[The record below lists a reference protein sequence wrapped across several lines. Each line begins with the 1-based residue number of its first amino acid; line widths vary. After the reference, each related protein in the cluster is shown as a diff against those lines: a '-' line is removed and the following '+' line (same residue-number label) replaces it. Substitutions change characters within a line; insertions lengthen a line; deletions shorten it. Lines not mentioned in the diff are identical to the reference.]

1 MFKSFFILLV
11 LVCAF
16 ISAPLS
22 AQTPTTMDIPQ
33 PEKSNYPGIVSGL
46 TSDFLSDQKHMWTSP
61 WHVTGSDVKWIAP
74 VAAATGTLFIFDHR
88 ISDAAR
94 ADTGLR
100 TPSNIVS
107 EAGQVAPFA
116 VPGALLLFGALKHD
130 GHASEAGRLGAEAE
144 VDAEVIMQVL
154 KYATNRT
161 RPNLSDNKSFPS
173 GHTMSAFA
181 LAAVMSRE
189 YHDKPLI
196 RYGSYGF
203 ATAVGLAR
211 VGGLNHFPSDVLV
224 GAVLGELIGEYVVH
238 HHAQLADSQ

>member
-1 MFKSFFILLV
+1 ML
-11 LVCAF
+11 
-16 ISAPLS
+16 PR
-22 AQTPTTMDIPQ
+22 
-33 PEKSNYPGIVSGL
+33 
-46 TSDFLSDQKHMWTSP
+46 
-61 WHVTGSDVKWIAP
+61 
-74 VAAATGTLFIFDHR
+74 GTLFIFDHR

-94 ADTGLR
+94 ADTSLR
-100 TPSNIVS
+100 TPSSIVS
-107 EAGQVAPFA
+107 NAGLVASYA
-116 VPGALLLFGALKHD
+116 VPGAMLLFGALKHD
-130 GHASEAGRLGAEAE
+130 GHASEAGRLSAEAA

-154 KYATNRT
+154 KLASNRT
-161 RPNLSDNKSFPS
+161 RPNLADNKSFPS

-196 RYGSYGF
+196 RFGSYGF

>member
-1 MFKSFFILLV
+1 MFKVSAILLS
-11 LVCAF
+11 LVCTLV
-16 ISAPLS
+16 SMPLM
-22 AQTPTTMDIPQ
+22 AQDPAAQDNGQ
-33 PEKSNYPGIVSGL
+33 PEKSTKPGIVSGL
-46 TSDFLSDQKHMWTSP
+46 TSDFLGDQKHMWTSP
-61 WHVTGSDVKWIAP
+61 WHITGSDVKWLVP
-74 VAAATGTLFIFDHR
+74 VGAAAGTLFIFDHR
-88 ISDAAR
+88 ISDAAK

-107 EAGQVAPFA
+107 NAGNVAPYA

-130 GHASEAGRLGAEAE
+130 AHASEAGRLGAEAE
-144 VDAEVIMQVL
+144 VDAEVIVQVL
-154 KYATNRT
+154 KFASHRT

-173 GHTMSAFA
+173 GHAMSAFA

-196 RYGSYGF
+196 RFGSYGF

-238 HHAQLADSQ
+238 HHSQLADAQ

>member
-1 MFKSFFILLV
+1 MYKVSAILFVLLCASVSTPLLAQAPAAQDNGQPDKS
-11 LVCAF
+11 
-16 ISAPLS
+16 
-22 AQTPTTMDIPQ
+22 T
-33 PEKSNYPGIVSGL
+33 KPGIVSGV
-46 TSDFLSDQKHMWTSP
+46 TTDFLSDQKHMWTSP
-61 WHVTGSDVKWIAP
+61 WHITGSDVKWLAP
-74 VAAATGTLFIFDHR
+74 VAAAAGTLFIFDHR
-88 ISDAAR
+88 ISEAAK

-107 EAGQVAPFA
+107 NAGQMAPFA

-130 GHASEAGRLGAEAE
+130 SHASEAGRLSAEAE

-196 RYGSYGF
+196 RFGSYGF

-224 GAVLGELIGEYVVH
+224 GAVLGELIGQYVVH
-238 HHAQLADSQ
+238 HHAQLADAQ

>member
-1 MFKSFFILLV
+1 MFKSYFILLP

-16 ISAPLS
+16 VSAPLS
-22 AQTPTTMDIPQ
+22 AQIPATTDVPQ

-61 WHVTGSDVKWIAP
+61 WHITSSDVKWVVP
-74 VAAATGTLFIFDHR
+74 VVAATGTLFIFDHR
-88 ISDAAR
+88 ISDAVKT
-94 ADTGLR
+94 DTSLR
-100 TPSNIVS
+100 TPSNMVS
-107 EAGQVAPFA
+107 NAGQVVPFA
-116 VPGALLLFGALKHD
+116 VPGAMLLFGALKHD
-130 GHASEAGRLGAEAE
+130 GHASEAGRLSAEAA

-161 RPNLSDNKSFPS
+161 RPNLSNNKSFPS

-189 YHDKPLI
+189 YHDTPLI
-196 RYGSYGF
+196 KFGSYGF

-211 VGGLNHFPSDVLV
+211 IGGLNHFPSDVLA
-224 GAVLGELIGEYVVH
+224 GAVMGELIGAYVVH

>member
-1 MFKSFFILLV
+1 MFKSSIFLLA
-11 LVCAF
+11 LFCA
-16 ISAPLS
+16 SLATPLL
-22 AQTPTTMDIPQ
+22 AQTPAATDAPQ
-33 PEKSNYPGIVSGL
+33 PVQSKEPGIVSGL
-46 TSDFLSDQKHMWTSP
+46 ASNFLSDQKHMWTAP
-61 WHVTGSDVKWIAP
+61 WHITAADVKWLVP
-74 VAAATGTLFIFDHR
+74 VGAAAGTLFIFDHR
-88 ISDAAR
+88 ISDAAK

-107 EAGQVAPFA
+107 NAGQVAPFA
-116 VPGALLLFGALKHD
+116 VPGAMLLFGALKHD
-130 GHASEAGRLGAEAE
+130 GHASEAGRLSAEAE

-154 KYATNRT
+154 KFATNRT
-161 RPNLSDNKSFPS
+161 RPNLSDNRSFPS
-173 GHTMSAFA
+173 GHAMSAFA

-196 RYGSYGF
+196 RFGSYGF

-238 HHAQLADSQ
+238 HHAEVADAQ